1 MILPIVTYGH
11 PILKQKAETV
21 KEGGGRPEKLVN
33 DMLETMYAAGGA
45 GLAAPQ
51 VNQSLRLFVTGPLG
65 DDDPDGH
72 VFVNPEIIQFSGLF
86 QGMPEACL
94 SIPGLQLSLL
104 RQEHIRIRYQTLD
117 FSWEEKSYSGRA
129 ARILQHEYDHLEGI
143 LITDRII
150 PERKRSIKSFLHK
163 LAQGKAK
170 VEVPYPTIQ

>member
-11 PILKQKAETV
+11 PALKEKAEIV
-21 KEGGGRPEKLVN
+21 KEDSSGLEKLAS
-33 DMLETMYAAGGA
+33 DMLETMKAAGGA

-51 VNQSLRLFVTGPLG
+51 VNQNLRFFVTGPLG
-65 DDDPDGH
+65 EDDPDEH
-72 VFVNPEIIQFSGLF
+72 VFINPEIIQFSGLF
-86 QGMPEACL
+86 QGMLEACL

-117 FSWEEKSYSGRA
+117 FSWEEKSYSGWS
-129 ARILQHEYDHLEGI
+129 ARVLQHEYDHLEGI

>member
-11 PILKQKAETV
+11 PVLKQKAEII
-21 KEGGGRPEKLVN
+21 KEGDEKMGKLIN
-33 DMLETMYAAGGA
+33 DMLETMHAAGGA

-65 DDDPDGH
+65 EDIPADH
-72 VFVNPEIIQFSGLF
+72 VFINPEIIQYSGLF
-86 QGMPEACL
+86 QGMPEVCL

-104 RQEHIRIRYQTLD
+104 RQEHIRIRYQTPD

-150 PERKRSIKSFLHK
+150 PERKRSLKSFLHK

>member
-1 MILPIVTYGH
+1 MILPVVTYGH
-11 PILKQKAETV
+11 PALKGKAEIV
-21 KEGGGRPEKLVN
+21 KTDCPELEKLVD
-33 DMLETMYAAGGA
+33 DMLETMKAAGGV

-51 VNQSLRLFVTGPLG
+51 VNRSLRLFVTGPLG
-65 DDDPDGH
+65 EDDPADH
-72 VFVNPEIIQFSGLF
+72 VFINPEIIQFSGLF
-86 QGMPEACL
+86 QGMLEACL

-117 FSWEEKSYSGRA
+117 FSWEEKSYSGLS

>member
-11 PILKQKAETV
+11 PILKQKAEIV
-21 KEGGGRPEKLVN
+21 KEGVGRPEMLVN

-65 DDDPDGH
+65 DDDPDDH
-72 VFVNPEIIQFSGLF
+72 VFINPEIIQFSGLF

-117 FSWEEKSYSGRA
+117 FAWEEKSYSGRA

-170 VEVPYPTIQ
+170 VEVPYPTVQ